1 MGFFSWLLCIILVVA
16 LVLLLF
22 PFSVRIEFEAGERGA
37 RALFF
42 FFKKKVYEYEKKWG
56 EDIDDN
62 HVRRESRPTESGMTE
77 PNGWDLSE
85 AKVHKCVDR
94 ESRSTESQKTVDV
107 VAKAPEP
114 PNEKKTAPKTEPVK
128 SKDLE
133 TRDEIGND
141 VILEEGECR
150 PIDNSKGECRSSS
163 FFEGKSIHSAQETN
177 GSSQREDDCMDMIES
192 KGCGK
197 NSSTKS
203 DVVEVAKDSAESVL
217 DEKTQSDESKSDDK
231 KSDDSEKS
239 KSEKPEKKK
248 KEKRKLSDREFW
260 TILLTPDLDA
270 RAFRYVLKILGA
282 VFSLF
287 RVRFKDCYV
296 EGIQTDYQTMGYL
309 AATNGV
315 LKAFPYVS
323 DWDLRMD
330 WAREKELHA
339 AGTVRLSITLLRI
352 FCFVLETLV
361 LAGILGISFWRR
373 RARVIKT
380 NELPELGFV
389 RRKIL
394 GFILED

>member
-56 EDIDDN
+56 KEQ
-62 HVRRESRPTESGMTE
+62 VGSR
-77 PNGWDLSE
+77 
-85 AKVHKCVDR
+85 
-94 ESRSTESQKTVDV
+94 
-107 VAKAPEP
+107 
-114 PNEKKTAPKTEPVK
+114 
-128 SKDLE
+128 
-133 TRDEIGND
+133 
-141 VILEEGECR
+141 
-150 PIDNSKGECRSSS
+150 
-163 FFEGKSIHSAQETN
+163 
-177 GSSQREDDCMDMIES
+177 
-192 KGCGK
+192 
-197 NSSTKS
+197 KS
-203 DVVEVAKDSAESVL
+203 DVESEENV
-217 DEKTQSDESKSDDK
+217 KASTKDK
-231 KSDDSEKS
+231 KSDDTQSSATTPVKSETKSSEKKEQTVESPEKTKSVEAGAVEAVAKHPEATTTEKKAMAPIEAKPLQGDKDDNVAESASQKADEPVAKSVPEEKKIADVKDDSKSDNPEKTKSEKS
-239 KSEKPEKKK
+239 KKEKPK

-287 RVRFKDCYV
+287 RVRFKDCFV
-296 EGIQTDYQTMGYL
+296 EGVQTDYQTMGYI
-309 AATNGV
+309 AAVNGF
-315 LKAFPYVS
+315 LKAYPYVG

-330 WAREKELHA
+330 WCREKELRA
-339 AGTVRLSITLLRI
+339 AGAVRLSITLLRI

>member
-1 MGFFSWLLCIILVVA
+1 MGFFSWLLCSILVVA

-42 FFKKKVYEYEKKWG
+42 FFKKKVYEFEKKWG
-56 EDIDDN
+56 KEQ
-62 HVRRESRPTESGMTE
+62 VGSRKSEVESEE
-77 PNGWDLSE
+77 N
-85 AKVHKCVDR
+85 V
-94 ESRSTESQKTVDV
+94 
-107 VAKAPEP
+107 KA
-114 PNEKKTAPKTEPVK
+114 
-128 SKDLE
+128 
-133 TRDEIGND
+133 
-141 VILEEGECR
+141 
-150 PIDNSKGECRSSS
+150 
-163 FFEGKSIHSAQETN
+163 
-177 GSSQREDDCMDMIES
+177 
-192 KGCGK
+192 
-197 NSSTKS
+197 STK
-203 DVVEVAKDSAESVL
+203 
-217 DEKTQSDESKSDDK
+217 DK
-231 KSDDSEKS
+231 KSDDTQSSATTPVKSETKSSEKKEQTVES
-239 KSEKPEKKK
+239 PAETEAVAKRPEETTTEKKAMDPIESEPLQGEKKDAAKSETAKTDNPKPALVSEPISAETASETEPKAESAKSEKKPK

-287 RVRFKDCYV
+287 RIRFKDCFV
-296 EGIQTDYQTMGYL
+296 EGIQTDYKTMGYL
-309 AATNGV
+309 AATNGF
-315 LKAFPYVS
+315 LKAFPYVG

-339 AGTVRLSITLLRI
+339 AGTVRLSITLLRV